1 MFDVERLL
9 GKMLGGGS
17 LGKMASGASQG
28 LGGVNGAIGGGLS
41 KGALGIGALGV
52 AWAAFEHFSEQN
64 KQAAAT
70 PPPPPPGAMA
80 MPPPPPPMAAPLA
93 MPAPAPAV
101 AVSDTREADATHL
114 IKAMIAAAHADG
126 VFDSEERSSV
136 LERTLSVG
144 LSPQTQQF
152 LLQALNQ
159 PLSLGDIVTQTR
171 AELRR
176 ETYAASLMA
185 ITADTDAERHY
196 LANLAQGLQLS
207 PVDCEQIQT
216 QLRA

>member
-1 MFDVERLL
+1 MFDIERLL

-17 LGKMASGASQG
+17 LGKMASGASSG
-28 LGGVNGAIGGGLS
+28 LGSVNGGLGGGLS

-64 KQAAAT
+64 KQAGAT
-70 PPPPPPGAMA
+70 PPPPPGATA
-80 MPPPPPPMAAPLA
+80 MPPPPPPMAAP
-93 MPAPAPAV
+93 APAALPV
-101 AVSDTREADATHL
+101 VHDTREADATHL

-126 VFDSEERSSV
+126 IFDSQERSSV

-159 PLSLGDIVTQTR
+159 PLSLGDVIHHTR

-207 PVDCEQIQT
+207 PVDCQQIEA
-216 QLRA
+216 QLRG